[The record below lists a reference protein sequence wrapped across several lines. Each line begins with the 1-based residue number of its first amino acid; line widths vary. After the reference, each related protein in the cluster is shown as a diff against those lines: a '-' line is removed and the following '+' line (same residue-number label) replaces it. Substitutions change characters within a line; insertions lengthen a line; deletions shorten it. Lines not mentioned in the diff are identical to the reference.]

1 MMTPR
6 ANPGRGATRTA
17 FACAGLAIGMIG
29 LAFASVPLYDA
40 FCKATGYDG
49 TPASGSRPR
58 RVGGAGTND
67 SMVVH
72 FDTNVAPGLWRG
84 SSPPRRTASRP
95 RWGRP
100 RRCSSACRT
109 PDRSPSTGVAT
120 FNVQPGLMG
129 SYFVKIACFC
139 FNEQTLQPGET
150 LDVPVVFYVDPAV
163 RDDSN
168 TAHLSEMT
176 LSYTYFAAKNGQP
189 VTGSVANS
197 ASSGIEGRFLI
208 AGP

>member
-1 MMTPR
+1 MTKPHSD
-6 ANPGRGATRTA
+6 PIHGAKRTA
-17 FACAGLAIGMIG
+17 IACAGLAVGMVG

-49 TPASGSRPR
+49 TPRQGPALASAAR
-58 RVGGAGTND
+58 TDD

-72 FDTNVAPGLWRG
+72 FDTNVAPGLPWKFAPEANTVEAKLGETKTVFFRVQNTG
-84 SSPPRRTASRP
+84 AK
-95 RWGRP
+95 
-100 RRCSSACRT
+100 
-109 PDRSPSTGVAT
+109 PSTGVAT

-163 RDDSN
+163 REDLN

-176 LSYTYFAAKNGQP
+176 LSYTYFASKNGQP
-189 VTGSVANS
+189 VTASVATTG
-197 ASSGIEGRFLI
+197 ASGTKRDF
-208 AGP
+208 

>member
-1 MMTPR
+1 MTVHRMDPT
-6 ANPGRGATRTA
+6 RGVRRTA
-17 FACAGLAIGMIG
+17 IACASLAIGMIG

-49 TPASGSRPR
+49 TPRQGPALAAAAR
-58 RVGGAGTND
+58 TDD

-72 FDTNVAPGLWRG
+72 FDTNVAPGLPWKFIPEANNVEAKLGETKTVFFRVQNT
-84 SSPPRRTASRP
+84 SSR
-95 RWGRP
+95 
-100 RRCSSACRT
+100 
-109 PDRSPSTGVAT
+109 PSTGVAT

-163 RDDSN
+163 REDSN

-176 LSYTYFAAKNGQP
+176 LSYTYFASKNGQP
-189 VTGSVANS
+189 VTAAVATS
-197 ASSGIEGRFLI
+197 GASGTKRDF
-208 AGP
+208 

>member
-1 MMTPR
+1 
-6 ANPGRGATRTA
+6 
-17 FACAGLAIGMIG
+17 MIG

-49 TPASGSRPR
+49 TPRQGPALAASAAR
-58 RVGGAGTND
+58 AHD

-72 FDTNVAPGLWRG
+72 FDTNVAPGLAWKFAPEANRVEATLGETKTVFFRVQNTG
-84 SSPPRRTASRP
+84 SK
-95 RWGRP
+95 
-100 RRCSSACRT
+100 
-109 PDRSPSTGVAT
+109 PSTGVAT

-189 VTGSVANS
+189 VTAACREFSVFR
-197 ASSGIEGRFLI
+197 IEGRFLI
-208 AGP
+208 AGRVTRRTRTD

>member
-1 MMTPR
+1 MTVPPSGSNR
-6 ANPGRGATRTA
+6 AATRTA
-17 FACAGLAIGMIG
+17 LACAGLAIGMVG

-49 TPASGSRPR
+49 TPRQGPALSASAAR
-58 RVGGAGTND
+58 TDD

-72 FDTNVAPGLWRG
+72 FDTNVAPGLPWKFIPEVSSVEAKLGETKTVFFRVQNTG
-84 SSPPRRTASRP
+84 STP
-95 RWGRP
+95 
-100 RRCSSACRT
+100 SA
-109 PDRSPSTGVAT
+109 GVAT

-129 SYFVKIACFC
+129 GYFVKIACFC

-176 LSYTYFAAKNGQP
+176 LSYTYFASKNGQP
-189 VTGSVANS
+189 VKATVAKS
-197 ASSGIEGRFLI
+197 SSSGTKGDF
-208 AGP
+208 

>member
-1 MMTPR
+1 MTAPR
-6 ANPGRGATRTA
+6 SEAGTGARRTA
-17 FACAGLAIGMIG
+17 IACAGLAVGMVG

-49 TPASGSRPR
+49 TPRQGPALAASAARADDR
-58 RVGGAGTND
+58 
-67 SMVVH
+67 MVVH
-72 FDTNVAPGLWRG
+72 FDTNVAPGLPWKF
-84 SSPPRRTASRP
+84 
-95 RWGRP
+95 
-100 RRCSSACRT
+100 T
-109 PDRSPSTGVAT
+109 PEANSVEATLGETKTVFFRVQNTGPKPTTGVAT

-129 SYFVKIACFC
+129 GYFVKIACFC
-139 FNEQTLQPGET
+139 FNEQTLKPGET

-189 VTGSVANS
+189 VTAAVANS
-197 ASSGIEGRFLI
+197 APTGAKRDF
-208 AGP
+208 

>member
-1 MMTPR
+1 MTKPHSD
-6 ANPGRGATRTA
+6 PLRGAKRTA
-17 FACAGLAIGMIG
+17 IACAGLAVGMVG

-49 TPASGSRPR
+49 TPRQGPALASAAR
-58 RVGGAGTND
+58 TDD

-72 FDTNVAPGLWRG
+72 FDTNVAPGLSWKFAPEANTVEAKLGETKTVFFRVQNTG
-84 SSPPRRTASRP
+84 AK
-95 RWGRP
+95 
-100 RRCSSACRT
+100 
-109 PDRSPSTGVAT
+109 PSTGVAT

-163 RDDSN
+163 REDSN

-176 LSYTYFAAKNGQP
+176 LSYTYFASKNGQP
-189 VTGSVANS
+189 VTAAVATTG
-197 ASSGIEGRFLI
+197 ASGTKRDF
-208 AGP
+208 